1 MLGSVTL
8 LNNKFVKIHIKLK
21 NIEWC
26 NNNTKVISRVKFVE
40 KKKTLFFGRFHSE
53 VRMKKPIVLCG
64 PLI

>member
-26 NNNTKVISRVKFVE
+26 NNNTKVISGVICRE
-40 KKKTLFFGRFHSE
+40 KKKLYFSEDFTL
-53 VRMKKPIVLCG
+53 K
-64 PLI
+64 